1 MNADEAVFDEL
12 IHFPARLRICG
23 LLCRADAVAFRTLE
37 DALELPASQLSR
49 HLKAMTEAG
58 YVSVSKTAS
67 PDRGDA
73 RRVAWVTLT
82 PTGRAALDQHMAA
95 LTLIAQGQ
103 EIGAARDGDR
113 VG

>member
-1 MNADEAVFDEL
+1 MSSPEPLFDEL

-23 LLCRADAVAFRTLE
+23 LLRRADAVAFRTLE

-82 PTGRAALDQHMAA
+82 PTGRSALDRHMAA

-103 EIGAARDGDR
+103 EVGVEKDDR

>member
-37 DALELPASQLSR
+37 EALELPASQLSR
-49 HLKAMTEAG
+49 HLKAMAEAG

-82 PTGRAALDQHMAA
+82 PTGRRALDRHMAA
-95 LTLIAQGQ
+95 LILIAQGQ